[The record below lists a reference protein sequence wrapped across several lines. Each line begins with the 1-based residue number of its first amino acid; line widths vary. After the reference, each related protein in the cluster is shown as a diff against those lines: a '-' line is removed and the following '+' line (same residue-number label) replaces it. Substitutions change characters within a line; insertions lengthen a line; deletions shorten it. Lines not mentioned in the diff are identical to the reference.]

1 MAESSDYK
9 KTLNLP
15 QTSFSMKGNLP
26 QNEPKRLEQWRL
38 IDLYKLIRE
47 KSEGRPKSILHDGP
61 PYANGHIHM
70 GHALNKILKDIVVK
84 SKTMMGYDSPYVP
97 GWDCHGL
104 PIEHAVDKELG
115 SKKKELSPADF
126 RRVCRDFAGK
136 FVSIQRQDF
145 IRLGVFGDW
154 FHPYTTM
161 SYQYESDIAYA
172 LGRFFR
178 TGMVYKGL
186 KPVHWC
192 TYDQSALAEAEVE
205 YADHTSPSVYVRFRL
220 TDESVQSLDLPIE
233 KPCYAVIWT
242 TTPWTL
248 PANLGI
254 ALKADFDYDVVEHDS
269 ENFII
274 ASELLK
280 TVAPKFGWT
289 DYHVVKVFKGS
300 AFEHLR
306 YRHAFLPREGVFVL
320 GDYVTLDAGTGL
332 VHTSPGHGVDD
343 FHTGQRYGLET
354 YTPVNHRGEFTA
366 EVPMWA
372 GLHVFKANPLIVEHL
387 RERGA
392 LLHAETITHSY
403 PHCWRCKRPVI
414 FRATEQWFISMDDKG
429 LRARALDQIHNV
441 KWFPAWGEERM
452 AGMVENRP
460 DWCISRQRTWG
471 VPITVLYC
479 EGCGEPV
486 TSPELFERVK
496 ELFLAEG
503 ADAWYDRPATDFL
516 PAGHACAKCGG
527 ATFRKEL
534 DILDVWFDSGCSHV
548 AVLKERPELT
558 WPCDVYIEG
567 HDQHR
572 GWFQSSLLVG
582 TGIEGGAPYRQV
594 ITCGFLINE
603 EGDKMSKSRGNALS
617 PQDVL
622 KQHGADVIRLW
633 VAMIDYQTDMS
644 IGPQIMGRS
653 AEAYRKIRNTCR
665 YLLSNLS
672 DFDPERDSVPHEQ
685 LLDVDKWVMTRAAEV
700 FERCLRAYGEYEFHV
715 VYHRVLDLCT
725 VVLSS
730 LYLDISKDTLYCDA
744 PASSS
749 RRSAQTAMY
758 EILRGL
764 VAFLAPILSF
774 TAEEIYESMP
784 GTKEQSVHLIDFPTD
799 FQKVQRLLDVNA
811 RDSWSRVLQVR
822 ERVSKVLEVARAA
835 QKIGQSLEADIT
847 LSGVKPGW
855 LVGDLQVDL
864 AKVFI
869 VSHVDF
875 DTRAADPAV
884 DAEVFTV
891 QLQDIGITM
900 SPARGKKCGRCW
912 QYREEVLEDGGL
924 CARCDEVVATLGFAE
939 QPTV

>member
-15 QTSFSMKGNLP
+15 QTSFSMKANLP

-115 SKKKELSPADF
+115 SQKKQLSPADF
-126 RRVCRDFAGK
+126 RRACREFADK
-136 FVSIQRQDF
+136 FVSIQRHDF

-161 SYQYESDIAYA
+161 SFQYESDIAYA

-205 YADHTSPSVYVRFRL
+205 YADHSSPSVYVRFRL

-248 PANLGI
+248 PANLAI
-254 ALKADFDYDVVEHDS
+254 ALKPDFDYDVVNHDG

-280 TVAPKFGWT
+280 TVAAKFGWS
-289 DYHVVKVFKGS
+289 DYNVVKVFKGS

-332 VHTSPGHGVDD
+332 VHTAPGHGVDD
-343 FHTGQRYGLET
+343 FHTGQRYGLDT

-366 EVPMWA
+366 DIPLWA
-372 GLHVFKANPLIVEHL
+372 GMHVFKANPQIIELL

-392 LLHAETITHSY
+392 LLHSETITHSY
-403 PHCWRCKRPVI
+403 PHCWRCKHPVI
-414 FRATEQWFISMDDKG
+414 FRATEQWFISMDDQG
-429 LRARALDQIHNV
+429 LRARALEQVKNV
-441 KWFPAWGEERM
+441 KWFPAWGEDRM
-452 AGMVENRP
+452 AGMVGNRP

-479 EGCGEPV
+479 ESCGEPE
-486 TSPELFERVK
+486 TSAALFERVK

-516 PAGHACAKCGG
+516 PPGHGCAKCGG
-527 ATFRKEL
+527 NAFRKEL
-534 DILDVWFDSGCSHV
+534 DILDVWFDSGCSHL

-582 TGIEGGAPYRQV
+582 TGLEGRAPYKEV

-603 EGDKMSKSRGNALS
+603 QGDKMSKSRGNALS

-633 VAMIDYQTDMS
+633 VAMIDYQNDMS
-644 IGPQIMGRS
+644 IGPQIMARS
-653 AEAYRKIRNTCR
+653 AEAYKKIRNTAR

-672 DFDPERDSVPHEQ
+672 GFDPEADAVPLEQ
-685 LLDVDKWVMTRAAEV
+685 LADVDKWVLARAAEV
-700 FERCLRAYGEYEFHV
+700 FDRCLKAYREYEFHI
-715 VYHRVLDLCT
+715 VYHRLLDLCT

-744 PASSS
+744 PASPA

-758 EILRGL
+758 EILRGM
-764 VAFLAPILSF
+764 AGFLAPILTF
-774 TAEEIYESMP
+774 TAEELYEAMP
-784 GTKEQSVHLIDFPTD
+784 GTKEQSIHLTDFPSIAAPSID
-799 FQKVQRLLDVNA
+799 MPAWERIL
-811 RDSWSRVLQVR
+811 RVR
-822 ERVSKVLEVARAA
+822 EAVSKVLEVARDA
-835 QKIGQSLEADIT
+835 KTIGQSLEADVQLHGIT
-847 LSGVKPGW
+847 REALTGG
-855 LVGDLQVDL
+855 LNVDL
-864 AKVFI
+864 AKLFI
-869 VSHVDF
+869 VSHVDLIPA
-875 DTRAADPAV
+875 AADTSIEIEGLGP
-884 DAEVFTV
+884 
-891 QLQDIGITM
+891 IGITM

-912 QYREEVLEDGGL
+912 QYREEVVEEGGL
-924 CARCDEVVATLGFAE
+924 CARCDEVVVNLVVAE
-939 QPTV
+939 APTA

>member
-1 MAESSDYK
+1 MAESNDYK

-15 QTSFSMKGNLP
+15 QTSFPMKGNLP

-38 IDLYKLIRE
+38 IDLYRLIRE
-47 KSEGRPKSILHDGP
+47 KSEGRPKSVLHDGP

-70 GHALNKILKDIVVK
+70 GHALNKILKDFVVK
-84 SKTMMGYDSPYVP
+84 SKTMMGFDSPYVP

-115 SKKKELSPADF
+115 SGRKALSPADF
-126 RRVCRDFAGK
+126 RRACREFAEK

-154 FHPYTTM
+154 FHPYMTM

-220 TDESVQSLDLPIE
+220 TDESVVSLGLPIE
-233 KPCYAVIWT
+233 KPAYAVIWT

-248 PANLGI
+248 PANLAI
-254 ALKADFDYDVVEHDS
+254 AVKPDFTYAVAEHDD

-274 ASELLK
+274 AADLLPG
-280 TVAPKFGWT
+280 VAAKFGWT
-289 DYHVVKVFKGS
+289 GYRVVKEFQGTM
-300 AFEHLR
+300 FEHLR
-306 YRHAFLPREGVFVL
+306 YRHAFLPREGIMVL
-320 GDYVTLDAGTGL
+320 GEYVTLEAGTGL
-332 VHTSPGHGVDD
+332 VHTAPGHGADD

-366 EVPMWA
+366 DVPLWA
-372 GLHVFKANPLIVEHL
+372 GMHVFKANPLIVELL

-392 LLHAETITHSY
+392 LLLAENITHSY
-403 PHCWRCKRPVI
+403 PHCWRCKHPVI
-414 FRATEQWFISMDDKG
+414 FRATEQWFISMDDHD
-429 LRARALDQIHNV
+429 LRGRALEQVHNV
-441 KWFPAWGEERM
+441 KWFPAWGEDRM

-479 EGCGEPV
+479 EQCGEPV

-496 ELFLAEG
+496 EIFLAEG

-516 PAGHACAKCGG
+516 PAGHACAKCGT
-527 ATFRKEL
+527 AAFRKEL
-534 DILDVWFDSGCSHV
+534 DILDVWFDSGCSHI
-548 AVLKERPELT
+548 AVLKSRPELT
-558 WPCDVYIEG
+558 WPSDVYIEG

-582 TGIEGGAPYRQV
+582 TGIEGGAPFRQV

-603 EGDKMSKSRGNALS
+603 QGDKMSKSRGNALS
-617 PQDVL
+617 PQEVL

-633 VAMIDYQTDMS
+633 VAMIDYQSDMS

-653 AEAYRKIRNTCR
+653 AEAYKKIRNTAR
-665 YLLSNLS
+665 YLLSNLNG
-672 DFDPERDSVPHEQ
+672 FDPERDAVPFDE
-685 LLDVDKWVMTRAAEV
+685 LFDVDKWVLSRAAEV
-700 FERCLRAYGEYEFHV
+700 FERCRRAYEEYEFHI

-730 LYLDISKDTLYCDA
+730 LYLDLSKDTLYCDA
-744 PASSS
+744 PASKS

-764 VAFLAPILSF
+764 IGYLAPILTF
-774 TAEEIYESMP
+774 TAEELYEAMP
-784 GTKEQSVHLIDFPTD
+784 GKKEPSVHLTDFPTLQAPTTD
-799 FQKVQRLLDVNA
+799 TAAWERIFRL
-811 RDSWSRVLQVR
+811 R
-822 ERVSKVLEVARAA
+822 EAVSKVLEGARAA
-835 QKIGQSLEADIT
+835 GTIGQSLEADVQ
-847 LSGVKPGW
+847 LHGVTREAILGG
-855 LVGDLQVDL
+855 LDVDL

-875 DTRAADPAV
+875 VAGPADA
-884 DAEVFTV
+884 TV
-891 QLQDIGITM
+891 EIEGIGPIGITM

-912 QYREEVLEDGGL
+912 QYREDVLEDGGL
-924 CARCDEVVATLGFAE
+924 DARCDEVVAGLEVPE

>member
-26 QNEPKRLEQWRL
+26 QNEPKRLEQWRI
-38 IDLYKLIRE
+38 IDLYRLIRE

-61 PYANGHIHM
+61 PYANGNIHM

-84 SKTMMGYDSPYVP
+84 SKTMMGFDSPYVP

-104 PIEHAVDKELG
+104 PIEHAVDKVLG
-115 SKKKELSPADF
+115 SKKKEMSPADF
-126 RRVCRDFAGK
+126 RRACRDFAGK
-136 FVSIQRQDF
+136 FVSIQRDDF
-145 IRLGVFGDW
+145 IRLGVLGDW
-154 FHPYTTM
+154 FNPYLTM

-178 TGMVYKGL
+178 TGSVYKGL

-220 TDESVQSLDLPIE
+220 TDESVRSLDLPIE

-248 PANLGI
+248 PANLAI
-254 ALKADFDYDVVEHDS
+254 ALKPDFDYDVVEVNG

-274 ASELLK
+274 ATELLPV
-280 TVAPKFGWT
+280 VASKFGWS
-289 DYHVVKVFKGS
+289 DYSVVKVFKGA

-320 GDYVTLDAGTGL
+320 GDYVTLEAGTGL
-332 VHTSPGHGVDD
+332 VHTAPGHGVDD
-343 FHTGQRYGLET
+343 FRTGQRYGLET

-366 EVPMWA
+366 DVPLWE
-372 GLHVFKANPLIVEHL
+372 GQHVFKANPQITELL

-392 LLHAETITHSY
+392 LLHSETITHSY

-414 FRATEQWFISMDDKG
+414 FRATEQWFISMDEQG
-429 LRARALDQIHNV
+429 LRARALEQVHEV
-441 KWFPAWGEERM
+441 KWFPAWGEDRM
-452 AGMVENRP
+452 AGMVGNRP

-479 EGCGEPV
+479 ESCGDPV
-486 TSPELFERVK
+486 TSPELFDRVK

-516 PAGHACAKCGG
+516 PGGHSCAKCG
-527 ATFRKEL
+527 TSEFRKEL
-534 DILDVWFDSGCSHV
+534 DILDVWFDSGCSHI
-548 AVLKERPELT
+548 AVLKARPELT

-582 TGIEGGAPYRQV
+582 TGIEGGAPYKQV

-603 EGDKMSKSRGNALS
+603 QGDKMSKSAGNALS

-633 VAMIDYQTDMS
+633 VAMIDYQNDMS

-653 AEAYRKIRNTCR
+653 AEAYKKIRNTAR
-665 YLLSNLS
+665 YLLSNLNG
-672 DFDPERDSVPHEQ
+672 FDPKTDAVPHDQ
-685 LLDVDKWVMTRAAEV
+685 LLDVDKWVLARAADV
-700 FERCLRAYGEYEFHV
+700 FERCRRAYEEYEFHV
-715 VYHRVLDLCT
+715 VYHRILDLCT

-744 PASSS
+744 PASAS
-749 RRSAQTAMY
+749 RRSSQTAMY

-764 VAFLAPILSF
+764 VSFLAPVLSF
-774 TAEEIYESMP
+774 TAEEIYEAMP
-784 GTKEQSVHLIDFPTD
+784 GTTEQSVHLTDFPKITAPATD
-799 FQKVQRLLDVNA
+799 NA
-811 RDSWSRVLQVR
+811 AWERIFRVR
-822 ERVSKVLEVARAA
+822 EAVSKVLEGARAA
-835 QKIGQSLEADIT
+835 GTIGQALEADVQLHGIT
-847 LSGVKPGW
+847 REMLTGT
-855 LVGDLQVDL
+855 LDVDL
-864 AKVFI
+864 ARLFI
-869 VSHVDF
+869 VSHVDVSPTAGG
-875 DTRAADPAV
+875 DTIDIEGVGP
-884 DAEVFTV
+884 
-891 QLQDIGITM
+891 IGISM

-912 QYREEVLEDGGL
+912 QYREEVVADGGL
-924 CARCDEVVATLGFAE
+924 CKRCDDVIANLEVPE